1 MSMPMKTRF
10 RATFLPLAAC
20 SALALMGACSDVT
33 APQPA
38 APSQARAGFVPA
50 RSNFGG
56 YFGAQ
61 SIPLDTLGTV
71 VVEEPDTFGTLTTP

>member
-10 RATFLPLAAC
+10 RATFLPLVAC

-38 APSQARAGFVPA
+38 APSQARAGLVPV
-50 RSNFGG
+50 RNNFGG

-71 VVEEPDTFGTLTTP
+71 GEEPDLSLGTLTTP